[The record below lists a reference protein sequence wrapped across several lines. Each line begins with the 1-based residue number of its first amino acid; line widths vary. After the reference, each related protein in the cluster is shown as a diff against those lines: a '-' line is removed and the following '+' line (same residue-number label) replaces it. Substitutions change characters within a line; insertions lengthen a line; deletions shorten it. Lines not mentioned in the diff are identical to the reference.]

1 MANNVGEEEPQGSTL
16 QRSACWTVNM

>member
-16 QRSACWTVNM
+16 QRSACWTVNT